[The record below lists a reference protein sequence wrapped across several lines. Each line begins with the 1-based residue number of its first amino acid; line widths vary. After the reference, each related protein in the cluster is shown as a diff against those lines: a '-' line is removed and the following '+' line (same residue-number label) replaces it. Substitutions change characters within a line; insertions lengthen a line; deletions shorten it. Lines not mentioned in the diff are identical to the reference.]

1 MFDGFSVQRI
11 PTSGAEIHTL
21 VGGSGPPLLLLHGY
35 PQTHVMWHK
44 VAPRLAADF
53 TVVAPDLRGYGASSK
68 PPGGDDHGG
77 YAKRTM
83 ALDQVEV
90 MQRLG
95 FERFSVAGHDRGARV
110 AYRMALDHPDRVTR
124 LAVLDVVPTAVM
136 FANVDRTFAMSTFHW
151 FFLAQPFDLPERLIG
166 GAPDHYLRAMLTRW
180 SGDATM
186 FAPEAMDAYLAAFC
200 DPAMIHATCEDY
212 RAGATLDVAHD
223 EADRGTRRI
232 NCPVLAIWGGARSRP
247 GQRDYLSIWQE
258 WADDV
263 RGGPLPCGHFLA
275 EEAPDDTY
283 AALRDF
289 FTGPPPS

>member
-1 MFDGFSVQRI
+1 MFDGFTAQRI
-11 PTSGAEIHTL
+11 PTSGAEIHAL
-21 VGGSGPPLLLLHGY
+21 VGGNGAPLLLLHGY

-44 VAPRLAADF
+44 VAPHLAQQF

-77 YAKRTM
+77 YSKRTM

-90 MQRLG
+90 MRHLG
-95 FERFSVAGHDRGARV
+95 FERFMVAGHDRGARV
-110 AYRMALDHPDRVTR
+110 AYRMAFDHPDRVTK

-136 FANVDRTFAMSTFHW
+136 FANVDRNFAMSTFHW

-166 GAPDHYLRAMLTRW
+166 GDPNYFLRALLTRW
-180 SGDATM
+180 SGDATL
-186 FAPEAMDAYLAAFC
+186 FAPEAMDAYLAAFR
-200 DPAMIHATCEDY
+200 DPAVIHATCEDY

-223 EADRGTRRI
+223 EADRGHRRI
-232 NCPVLAIWGGARSRP
+232 ACPVLALWGGARPARFDNLAVW
-247 GQRDYLSIWQE
+247 RE

-263 RGGPLPCGHFLA
+263 RGGPIPSGHFLA
-275 EEAPDDTY
+275 EEAPDETH

-289 FTGPPPS
+289 FSGAPPA

>member
-1 MFDGFSVQRI
+1 MFEGFTTQRI

-44 VAPRLAADF
+44 VAPLLAADF
-53 TVVAPDLRGYGASSK
+53 TVVAPDLRGYGASAK

-77 YAKRTM
+77 YAKRSM

-95 FERFSVAGHDRGARV
+95 FERFMVAGHDRGARV
-110 AYRMALDHPDRVTR
+110 AYRMAFDHPQRVTR

-136 FANVDRTFAMSTFHW
+136 FANVDRTFAMATFHW

-166 GAPDHYLRAMLTRW
+166 GDPDYYLRATLGRW
-180 SGDATM
+180 SRDATV
-186 FAPEAMDAYLAAFC
+186 FPPEAMAAYLAAFR

-223 EADRGTRRI
+223 EADRGSRRI
-232 NCPVLAIWGGARSRP
+232 TCPVLAIWGGARPARFDNLAVW
-247 GQRDYLSIWQE
+247 RE

-263 RGGPLPCGHFLA
+263 RGGPIPCGHFLA
-275 EEAPDDTY
+275 EEAPDETY